1 MNLGQLIQLSRAYQA
16 DPLTRY
22 AIEPP
27 GQRGGMSPPQRSMH
41 QSKAR
46 KRAFL
51 AANKVGKSYWG
62 SAEAWFH
69 MMGRH
74 PFRDVPEPGSTGWVL
89 CSDLRTGWEVISDVM
104 HELEPPGVLHE
115 SCKYVPGVGYL
126 YRGTKQIMW
135 ANGASMGGKGWE
147 QSLLA
152 LESKRIQWAW
162 IDEPPKE
169 AHFHG
174 LRARLTMDVA
184 TKGGGNI
191 FLTMTPV
198 GRPCEWLRRILEG
211 SIKDNV
217 DPEPDWH
224 VEHIELSLENAP
236 HRTEEDIEAQKMECS
251 PWEYNQRI
259 KAEWDGVT
267 KGRWVSGFSEANI
280 FDDDH
285 LPTQV
290 ESVGLGWDHGEL
302 PGKSVCYLVAW
313 DGFTVWVLD
322 EYTNEERS
330 TPSTEAQGVADMCRK
345 WGVALTDI
353 DKAVGDSNSAG
364 KLGIGFTI
372 NELIMR
378 EFAKL
383 TGGSRPPFE
392 IRVPYKRR
400 GSIDARVRL
409 LSMACVDGRFR
420 VHHGCTKLI
429 SSLRHWRGGN
439 DDLKDAFDA
448 VSYISEL
455 YVAPGAEAKSE
466 FMIWA

>member
-1 MNLGQLIQLSRAYQA
+1 MNLGQLIQLSKAYQA
-16 DPLTRY
+16 DPLARY
-22 AIEPP
+22 TMEAP
-27 GQRGGMSPPQRSMH
+27 GQAGGMSPPQRRMH

-46 KRAFL
+46 KRAFI

-62 SAEAWFH
+62 SAEAWYH
-69 MMGRH
+69 LMGRH
-74 PFRDVPEPGSTGWVL
+74 PCREAPEPGSVGWVL
-89 CSDLRTGWEVISDVM
+89 CSDLRTGWEVISQVM
-104 HELEPPGVLHE
+104 HELQPPGILHE
-115 SCKYVPGVGYL
+115 ACKYVPGVGYM
-126 YRGTKQIMW
+126 YRGTKQVMC
-135 ANGASMGGKGWE
+135 ANGSSMVGKGCE

-152 LESKRIQWAW
+152 LESKRVQWAW

-174 LRARLTMDVA
+174 LRARLTMDISTPGCGALFVTA
-184 TKGGGNI
+184 
-191 FLTMTPV
+191 TPV

-211 SIKDNV
+211 SIEDNI
-217 DPEPDWH
+217 DPEPGWF
-224 VEHIELSLENAP
+224 VEHVELSLENAP
-236 HRTEEDIEAQKMECS
+236 HRKQEDIDAQMMECS

-259 KAEWDGVT
+259 KAQWDGLT
-267 KGRWVSGFSEANI
+267 KGRWVSGFSEANM
-280 FDDDH
+280 FDDEQI
-285 LPTQV
+285 PTNV

-313 DGFTVWVLD
+313 DGFAIWVLD
-322 EYTNEERS
+322 EYCNEERS
-330 TPSTEAQGVADMCRK
+330 TPSTEARGVADMCKR

-353 DKAVGDSNSAG
+353 QEAVGDSNSAG

-372 NELIMR
+372 NDLIMR

-383 TGGSRPPFE
+383 CGTSRPPFN
-392 IRVPYKRR
+392 IKVPYKRR

-420 VHHGCTKLI
+420 VHNRCTKLV

-448 VSYISEL
+448 VSYISEI
-455 YVAPGAEAKSE
+455 YISPGAENKSE